1 MIFKLFDSAI
11 IINFIV
17 PEDAKLQLH
26 YTNHF
31 HFLLLK
37 LYRVATRP
45 SPAQPNY
52 LHLPHESAALLTMV

>member
-37 LYRVATRP
+37 LYRETGRHT
-45 SPAQPNY
+45 AQPNY